1 MRPEPV
7 RIGLVG
13 LGDIAGRYADTLQ
26 AAPGVTVVAG
36 ASPSPERALARR
48 SLALPIITVEA
59 LLGRPDVDLVVNL
72 TPPTAHADITRRA
85 LAAGRAVY
93 SEKPLAT
100 TLDEARDLIAA
111 AEASARVLACAPATP
126 LGPAQQTARRLID
139 AGQLGT
145 VWGAAA
151 TLVYPGPD
159 LWHHDADRLFAR
171 GAGVVMD
178 MGVYDVTALVHLLG
192 PVGTVTAGGG
202 RVRTERAILAGPRA
216 GQRFPV
222 EALTHAV
229 ALLSFVSGA
238 TATVTLGFDAPGAR
252 RTGLEI
258 YGSEATLALPRSGD
272 FAGEMTTTRAFGQWE
287 PVSPAFGWSDAAWC
301 IGVLDTAD
309 ALRTGRSPRASSDM
323 ALHVLE
329 VLLAIERSVAE
340 GMTIEIA
347 SRPTRPE
354 PLSAAQFAGLVTL
367 PALELAP

>member
-1 MRPEPV
+1 MRPGPV

-26 AAPGVTVVAG
+26 AAPGVTLVAG
-36 ASPSPERALARR
+36 ASSSPERALARR
-48 SLALPIITVEA
+48 SFAMPILSVDDLFA
-59 LLGRPDVDLVVNL
+59 RSDVDLVVNL
-72 TPPTAHADITRRA
+72 TPPTAHAEITRRA
-85 LAAGRAVY
+85 LVAGKAVY

-100 TLDEARDLIAA
+100 TLDEARDLIAL
-111 AEASARVLACAPATP
+111 AEASRCVLACAPATP

-139 AGQLGT
+139 GGEPGT

-192 PVGTVTAGGG
+192 PVERVTAGGG
-202 RVRTERAILAGPRA
+202 RVQTERTIPAGSRA

-222 EALTHAV
+222 QALTHAV
-229 ALLSFVSGA
+229 ALLSFVGGA
-238 TATVTLGFDAPGAR
+238 TATVTLGFDGPGAR
-252 RTGLEI
+252 RTELEI
-258 YGSEATLALPRSGD
+258 YGSQATLALPRSGE
-272 FAGEMTTTRAFGQWE
+272 FAGEMTISRAFGRWE
-287 PVSPAFGWSDAAWC
+287 PVPPLFGWSDAAWP

-309 ALRTGRSPRASSDM
+309 ALRTGRPPRASADM

-340 GMTIEIA
+340 GLTVEIG

-354 PLSAAQFAGLVTL
+354 PLSPPHFAGLITL